1 MIQQPEG
8 LEGLGRFGFIL
19 AKHGLWLAAGI
30 FLRIQ
35 GGVGRLREKTEL
47 SKYAAASGA
56 GMGWGDAR
64 RDGTARSGGAAGGG
78 RHATTMAMGT
88 ATGAQPGPTGGG

>member
-1 MIQQPEG
+1 M
-8 LEGLGRFGFIL
+8 
-19 AKHGLWLAAGI
+19 AAGI
-30 FLRIQ
+30 FLRIW

-64 RDGTARSGGAAGGG
+64 RDGTARSGGG
-78 RHATTMAMGT
+78 RV
-88 ATGAQPGPTGGG
+88 GAPHHKALRPRALPRAPRAPNPARPPGDN